1 MITNRRRMMKSYDEH
16 RTEMVNSLQQTIQ
29 CNENRPNVALKK
41 VKEFCFTDVTPK
53 GSLTEGRSK
62 K

>member
-1 MITNRRRMMKSYDEH
+1 MVKSYDVH
-16 RTEMVNSLQQTIQ
+16 RTEMVNSLQQTVQ
-29 CNENRPNVALKK
+29 YNESRPYVALKK
-41 VKEFCFTDVTPK
+41 VKEFCFTNGTPK